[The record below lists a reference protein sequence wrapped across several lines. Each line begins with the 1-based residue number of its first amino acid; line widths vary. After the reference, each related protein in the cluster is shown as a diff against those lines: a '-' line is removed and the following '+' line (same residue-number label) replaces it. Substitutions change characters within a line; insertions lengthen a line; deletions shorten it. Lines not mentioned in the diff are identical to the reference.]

1 MERYIPLTVMRA
13 AQKESQRFFDTAKIN
28 HTELKFEDVTIKH
41 TTFVYAAELGNN
53 QSVMNKHFEHLHD
66 LRIGDMDK
74 FSKICVDK
82 SQAFSLAKA
91 LDFHKSPADAR
102 RKIVKGWHY
111 QAVSSGLVD
120 EGGSGRRKSR
130 VKLSGSQ
137 KILKEIKNTV
147 KGDYYKK
154 FIQDLEDLIGDSVE
168 TPFQCT
174 W

>member
-82 SQAFSLAKA
+82 SKAFSLAKA
-91 LDFHKSPADAR
+91 LDFYKSHKKENSER
-102 RKIVKGWHY
+102 NKEYRER
-111 QAVSSGLVD
+111 GL
-120 EGGSGRRKSR
+120 
-130 VKLSGSQ
+130 LQ
-137 KILKEIKNTV
+137 KIHPRPRRLNRR
-147 KGDYYKK
+147 
-154 FIQDLEDLIGDSVE
+154 L
-168 TPFQCT
+168 C
-174 W
+174 

>member
-13 AQKESQRFFDTAKIN
+13 AQKESQRFFETAKIN

-130 VKLSGSQ
+130 FKIIRKSKNSERNKEYRERGLLQ
-137 KILKEIKNTV
+137 KIHQRPRRLNRR
-147 KGDYYKK
+147 
-154 FIQDLEDLIGDSVE
+154 L
-168 TPFQCT
+168 C
-174 W
+174 